1 MSVKNLIINSIEG
14 QYTAEYIA
22 NAFWNQR
29 IAKVRKITLVPYIK
43 KREIFSIAYIM
54 VDEWCDSEMAYNFI
68 QRLKNESKEA
78 RIVHHEEEWWAVE
91 LNTHNDGDIFVGPYT
106 ISFQSSYFE
115 TPIFLD
121 VEEAV
126 EEAVEEEQNQED
138 EEYNPDDWEE
148 YNPDDWEPRVGF
160 TKEWAEF
167 HRRRPI
173 KDINNIYYTV
183 EEAEE
188 QLWILS
194 HKKDSTFEEAE
205 ALEFLRNELRIHNSV
220 NNSNNV
226 TLRNEDPNWSIV
238 SWNSWN

>member
-1 MSVKNLIINSIEG
+1 MSVKNLIINSIES

-29 IAKVRKITLVPYIK
+29 IAKVRNITLIPYLRN
-43 KREIFSIAYIM
+43 REIYSIAYIK
-54 VDEWCDSEMAYNFI
+54 VDEWYDSEMAYNFI

-91 LNTHNDGDIFVGPYT
+91 INTHNDGEMYVGPFT
-106 ISFQSSYFE
+106 ISFQSSYFDK
-115 TPIFLD
+115 PIYPD
-121 VEEAV
+121 QEEV
-126 EEAVEEEQNQED
+126 VEEE
-138 EEYNPDDWEE
+138 YNADDWEE
-148 YNPDDWEPRVGF
+148 YNADDWEPRVGF
-160 TKEWAEF
+160 TEEWAEF
-167 HRRRPI
+167 HRLRPI
-173 KDINNIYYTV
+173 KDIHNICYTL

-188 QLWILS
+188 QLWLLS
-194 HKKDSTFEEAE
+194 HKKDNTFEEAE

-226 TLRNEDPNWSIV
+226 TLREEEPNWSLV